1 MKKLFRVTAKKNFL
15 FKTVWLL
22 MFSSIFVYFLLL
34 PTRITSN
41 HVVINTNSYI
51 INGQLSAA
59 SANQSSGAHDFQSN
73 NFQNYKPNS
82 HWLQSD
88 AKKVFAPLLW
98 HFLSPHLNGSNE
110 PTTPDPDPNF
120 KYILLWNRLPGAMTR
135 LLGNG
140 HDKLVR
146 HGCQFS
152 QCHVVDRTSKKNQR
166 HKMKSMDLYDAVVF
180 NMNVLRNSL
189 QLPWTMKKYKRN
201 LMKQKFVFFNQEPP
215 GVYTWGKEEGKEM
228 NQVVK
233 QFENYFNWSMTY
245 RHDADVHFF
254 YGSVR
259 PKLSTNSS
267 SLNHFSNEMKNGS
280 SIVAW
285 MVSHCQTESR
295 REDYVNELKRHMNVD
310 VYGDCGE
317 MEEEC
322 SKDPVT
328 FVSPDECYRMIES
341 KYKFYLSFE
350 NALCTDYVTEKFFDI
365 LNYKIVPVV
374 YGGAN
379 YSRIAPPHSF
389 IDARQFEPKQLADYL
404 MKLDADDAL
413 YKEYFAWKDH
423 YDVGT
428 GVKNQVL
435 NGFCDLCRQLHQD
448 NNRPQIFSQL
458 MNHWLPENQC
468 TVLKL
473 YK

>member
-1 MKKLFRVTAKKNFL
+1 
-15 FKTVWLL
+15 
-22 MFSSIFVYFLLL
+22 
-34 PTRITSN
+34 
-41 HVVINTNSYI
+41 
-51 INGQLSAA
+51 
-59 SANQSSGAHDFQSN
+59 
-73 NFQNYKPNS
+73 
-82 HWLQSD
+82 
-88 AKKVFAPLLW
+88 
-98 HFLSPHLNGSNE
+98 
-110 PTTPDPDPNF
+110 
-120 KYILLWNRLPGAMTR
+120 
-135 LLGNG
+135 
-140 HDKLVR
+140 
-146 HGCQFS
+146 
-152 QCHVVDRTSKKNQR
+152 
-166 HKMKSMDLYDAVVF
+166 
-180 NMNVLRNSL
+180 
-189 QLPWTMKKYKRN
+189 
-201 LMKQKFVFFNQEPP
+201 
-215 GVYTWGKEEGKEM
+215 
-228 NQVVK
+228 
-233 QFENYFNWSMTY
+233 
-245 RHDADVHFF
+245 
-254 YGSVR
+254 
-259 PKLSTNSS
+259 
-267 SLNHFSNEMKNGS
+267 
-280 SIVAW
+280 
-285 MVSHCQTESR
+285 
-295 REDYVNELKRHMNVD
+295 MNVD

-379 YSRIAPPHSF
+379 YSQIAPPNSY

-413 YKEYFAWKDH
+413 YNEYFAWKDH

-468 TVLKL
+468 TVPKL